1 MLQFRKEMPCFSLFS
16 QRSEVK
22 GQSLTM
28 KQEKSRH
35 ILRLAVLLALL
46 RHGVSETDRDF
57 QMCGTWAHSRRPRN
71 LWFDMKKGCGNV
83 TIRANASTLS
93 INGCIMGSC
102 ENSSTIPLGSAQGN
116 TTHFCVFFN
125 PLLDLLQVEVGRQNH
140 TLCGLAGLQESCC
153 TGLSRV
159 ENKPATEDY
168 GIWNGSIKGDVMNE
182 NRQEMYM
189 FEGENNKCKADLC
202 REAGEKP
209 QRVDSIEKAVMRSG
223 KMGRT
228 DLPCAQGSVME
239 LKKGS
244 RGLNVTFTPTKR
256 GHPKMPPSVHLP
268 PSLVSSEKWSAKV
281 VLTYFSVP
289 TLFQR
294 RGGEEKRKELIL
306 KEVVGISVENEVISG
321 LPEPVKITFHHDTL
335 PKNETTQCASWD
347 TRRDPEVEWRDE
359 GCKTIRKFPNETEC
373 QCDHLTYFAI
383 LVQLKPRVKVP
394 HLVALTYISAVCC
407 AISVFSCI
415 ILISALT
422 RAQRRTGQDQSRP
435 IHRSLAVALL
445 LLTLLFLLAGVLA
458 NLENKSLCV
467 AMGALLHYALL
478 CSFTW
483 MAIEV
488 FNAFWLIYRVLKPL
502 PKHYAL
508 NLIGFGLPAVLII
521 LFGTTC
527 DVYGLREIESNDEIT
542 VPHKMCW
549 IKNNTSGSLLHYGTN
564 ISFLACLVCA
574 GVAMLC
580 LVLKKVQ
587 NRAEWKQNRV
597 AFLSLWG
604 LSCLFG
610 STWGLAFL
618 DFGALSVAVLFLC
631 SILNSLQGFFLML
644 RFYILKRMWKK
655 SAVTQEEGSSS
666 ATTKQHMLQEPEKS

>member
-1 MLQFRKEMPCFSLFS
+1 
-16 QRSEVK
+16 
-22 GQSLTM
+22 M
-28 KQEKSRH
+28 KQEKSRE

-57 QMCGTWAHSRRPRN
+57 RMCGTWEHGWGSRN
-71 LWFDMKKGCGNV
+71 LWFDVKKGCETV
-83 TIRANASTLS
+83 SVAANASTLS
-93 INGCIMGSC
+93 ISGSIMGSC
-102 ENSSTIPLGSAQGN
+102 ENSSSIPLDSAQGN
-116 TTHFCVFFN
+116 TTHFCVFFD
-125 PLLDLLQVEVGRQNH
+125 PLLDLLQVEVRGQNH
-140 TLCGLAGLQESCC
+140 TLCRPAGLQESCC
-153 TGLSRV
+153 TGLSRID
-159 ENKPATEDY
+159 NKSASEKY
-168 GIWNGSIKGDVMNE
+168 GIWNGSIRGDLMNMD
-182 NRQEMYM
+182 RHKIYM
-189 FEGENNKCKADLC
+189 FRGENNSCKADLC
-202 REAGEKP
+202 SEAGEKP
-209 QRVDSIEKAVMRSG
+209 EQVDSIEKAVMRSG
-223 KMGRT
+223 KMGKT

-244 RGLNVTFTPTKR
+244 HGLDVTFPPTKR
-256 GHPKMPPSVHLP
+256 EHPKPTPLVHLP
-268 PSLVSSEKWSAKV
+268 PSLVSSGKRSAKV
-281 VLTYFSVP
+281 VLTYFSEP
-289 TLFQR
+289 TLFQK
-294 RGGEEKRKELIL
+294 RGGEERRKERVL

-321 LPEPVKITFHHDTL
+321 LPEPVRITFHHDTVS
-335 PKNETTQCASWD
+335 KNETTQCVSWD
-347 TRRDPEVEWRDE
+347 TRKDPEVEWRKE
-359 GCKTIRKFPNETEC
+359 GCETIRKFPSETEC
-373 QCDHLTYFAI
+373 RCDHLTYFAI

-407 AISVFSCI
+407 AVSVFSCI
-415 ILISALT
+415 ILIFALT
-422 RAQRRTGQDQSRP
+422 RAQRRSGQDQSSP

-445 LLTLLFLLAGVLA
+445 LLTLLFLLTGVLA
-458 NLENKSLCV
+458 SLENHSLCI

-508 NLIGFGLPAVLII
+508 NLMGFGLPAGLVI
-521 LFGTTC
+521 LFGSTC
-527 DVYGLREIESNDEIT
+527 DVYGLREIESSDETTI
-542 VPHKMCW
+542 PHKMCW
-549 IKNNTSGSLLHYGTN
+549 IKNTTSGSLFHYGTN

-580 LVLKKVQ
+580 LVLRKVQ
-587 NRAEWKQNRV
+587 NRTEWKQNRV

-644 RFYILKRMWKK
+644 RFCILEMMRRK
-655 SAVTQEEGSSS
+655 SAVADGSSS
-666 ATTKQHMLQEPEKS
+666 ASTRQHMLQEQEKS